1 MVKIRHEHHLSQD
14 LPVDTVAWV
23 SGLVAKRGW
32 SADESARLTAA
43 CEVSLQAARQN
54 SDADTRWPAGNCL
67 LTGLEMASI
76 LSDLNQDVDTLVA
89 AILYRVVREDRLAL
103 DVVRQQ
109 FGDKEATLI
118 QGVLRMAS
126 VSALQ
131 SISDEKVLGRAT
143 EEQVESLRKM
153 LVAII
158 DDVRVALVKIAERAC
173 AIRAVKDAPEEKR
186 KRVAREVM
194 NVYAPLAHRLGIG
207 HLKWELEDLAFR
219 YLEPDAYKHI
229 ARLLHEKRMDREH
242 YVEES
247 RQLLGGELEQAGIL
261 AEINGRAKHIYSIW
275 RKMRA
280 KNIGFSQVYDIRALR
295 VLVPTIYDCYS
306 ALGIVHGLWRN
317 IPNEFDD
324 YIASPKENG
333 YRSLHT
339 AVIGPEGKVLEV
351 QIRTFDMHKEAEF
364 GVCAHWQ
371 YKGSDTPSAEGSYQA
386 KLEWLRQVLAWHEES
401 VGRGE
406 SVEALRADVIQ
417 DRLYVFTP
425 DGHVVDLPYGA
436 TALDFAY
443 HIHTGVGHRCRGCR
457 INGRVLPLYQR
468 LKTGDQVEI
477 ITGKREAP
485 SRDWLTSGLD
495 YVRTARA
502 RSKIQNWFRQQAQ
515 DDNIDSG
522 RAILDR
528 AFQRLA
534 ISQLDLDALPA
545 LLGCD
550 SLNELYAAVG
560 TGELAVTAVLQAIQK
575 EDDAVQDGLQ
585 IDLPIEWSHHSD
597 GAVVAPVV
605 GAEPHPVRLAS
616 CCRPV
621 VGDVIIGVMEK
632 DGAVSVHQQACEQA
646 LQVQLDQPESIMV
659 VEWGNANRTTFP
671 VTINVKAYE
680 RRGLLRDLSSLLDS
694 EQANVL
700 QLSTSTDKKTNL
712 VEMSLVMEV
721 EDFRHLSRLLEAIN
735 QIPNVYQSSRH

>member
-1 MVKIRHEHHLSQD
+1 MVKIRSEHHLSKD
-14 LPVDTVAWV
+14 MPIDTQSWV
-23 SGLVAKRGW
+23 SDLVEKRRW
-32 SADESARLTAA
+32 SAAETTRLQSACDVA
-43 CEVSLQAARQN
+43 LQATLKN
-54 SDADTRWPAGNCL
+54 SEADTRWPASNCL

-89 AILYRVVREDRLAL
+89 AILYRVVREERLPL
-103 DVVRQQ
+103 ESVRQQ
-109 FGDKEATLI
+109 FGEKETILI

-143 EEQVESLRKM
+143 EEQIESLRKM

-219 YLEPDAYKHI
+219 YLEPDTYKHI
-229 ARLLHEKRMDREH
+229 ARLLHEKRTAREH
-242 YVEES
+242 YVEEA
-247 RQLLGGELEQAGIL
+247 RRLLGSELEQAGII
-261 AEINGRAKHIYSIW
+261 ADISGRAKHIYSIW

-280 KNIGFSQVYDIRALR
+280 KGIGFSQVYDIRALR

-351 QIRTFDMHKEAEF
+351 QIRTSDMHTEAEF

-371 YKGSDTPSAEGSYQA
+371 YKGSDTPTAEGSYQA
-386 KLEWLRQVLAWHEES
+386 KLDWLRQVLAWHEES
-401 VGRGE
+401 LGQGE
-406 SVEALRADVIQ
+406 LVEELRTDVIQ

-457 INGRVLPLYQR
+457 INGKVLPLYQR

-515 DDNIDSG
+515 DENIESG

-534 ISQLDLDALPA
+534 IPRLDLDALPA
-545 LLGCD
+545 LLGCNN
-550 SLNELYAAVG
+550 LNDLYAAVG
-560 TGELAVTAVLQAIQK
+560 TGEVTVTAVLQA
-575 EDDAVQDGLQ
+575 VQRDGVTTGQQ
-585 IDLPIEWSHHSD
+585 IDLPMEWSHHTD
-597 GAVVAPVV
+597 GPVVAPVV

-621 VGDVIIGVMEK
+621 IGDVIVGVMEK
-632 DGAVSVHQQACEQA
+632 DATVSVHQQACEQA
-646 LQVQLDQPESIMV
+646 LQVQQDQPESIIV
-659 VEWGNANRTTFP
+659 VEWGNASRATFP
-671 VTINVKAYE
+671 VSITVRAYE
-680 RRGLLRDLSSLLDS
+680 RRGLLRDLSSLLDH

-700 QLSTSTDKKTNL
+700 QLSTTTDKKTNL
-712 VEMSLVMEV
+712 VEMTLVLEV

-735 QIPNVYQSSRH
+735 QIPNVYQSSRQQ

>member
-1 MVKIRHEHHLSQD
+1 MVKIRHEHHLPQD

>member
-1 MVKIRHEHHLSQD
+1 MVKIRSEHHLPKD
-14 LPVDTVAWV
+14 MPIDTASWV
-23 SGLVAKRGW
+23 SDLVEKRGW
-32 SADESARLTAA
+32 SAAETARLQSA
-43 CEVSLQAARQN
+43 CDVALQSTLQN
-54 SDADTRWPAGNCL
+54 SDANTRWPASNCL

-89 AILYRVVREDRLAL
+89 AILYRVVREERLPL
-103 DVVRQQ
+103 ESVRQQ
-109 FGDKEATLI
+109 FGEKETVLI

-143 EEQVESLRKM
+143 EEQIESLRKM

-242 YVEES
+242 YVDEA
-247 RQLLGGELEQAGIL
+247 RRLLGSELEQAGIM
-261 AEINGRAKHIYSIW
+261 ADISGRAKHIYSIW

-280 KNIGFSQVYDIRALR
+280 KSIGFSQVYDIRALR

-351 QIRTFDMHKEAEF
+351 QIRTSDMHKEAEF

-371 YKGSDTPSAEGSYQA
+371 YKGSDTPTAEGSYQA
-386 KLEWLRQVLAWHEES
+386 KLDWLRQVLAWHEES
-401 VGRGE
+401 LGQGE
-406 SVEALRADVIQ
+406 LVEELRADVIQ

-457 INGRVLPLYQR
+457 INGKVLPLYQR

-515 DDNIDSG
+515 DENIESG

-534 ISQLDLDALPA
+534 IPRLDLDALPA

-550 SLNELYAAVG
+550 NLNDLYAAVG
-560 TGELAVTAVLQAIQK
+560 TGEVTVTAVLQA
-575 EDDAVQDGLQ
+575 VQRDGVTAGQQ
-585 IDLPIEWSHHSD
+585 IDLPMEWSHHTD
-597 GAVVAPVV
+597 GPVVAPVV

-621 VGDVIIGVMEK
+621 IGDVIVGVMEK
-632 DGAVSVHQQACEQA
+632 DATVSVHQQACEQA
-646 LQVQLDQPESIMV
+646 LQVQQDQPESIIV
-659 VEWGNANRTTFP
+659 VEWGNASRATFP
-671 VTINVKAYE
+671 VSITVRAYE
-680 RRGLLRDLSSLLDS
+680 RRGLLRDLSSLLDH

-700 QLSTSTDKKTNL
+700 QLSTTTDKKTNL
-712 VEMSLVMEV
+712 VEMTLVLEV

-735 QIPNVYQSSRH
+735 QIPNVYQSSRQQ